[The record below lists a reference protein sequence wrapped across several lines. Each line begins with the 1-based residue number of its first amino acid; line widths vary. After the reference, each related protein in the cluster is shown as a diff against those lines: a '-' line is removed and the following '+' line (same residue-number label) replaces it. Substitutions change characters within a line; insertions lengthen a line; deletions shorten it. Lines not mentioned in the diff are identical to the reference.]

1 MKKETAEKPS
11 PCQQATETQYKLG
24 IKPRKQVQELRFS
37 VPSSTEKMDYIV
49 QVSSRFTLNWF
60 Q

>member
-49 QVSSRFTLNWF
+49 QVQGSL
-60 Q
+60 